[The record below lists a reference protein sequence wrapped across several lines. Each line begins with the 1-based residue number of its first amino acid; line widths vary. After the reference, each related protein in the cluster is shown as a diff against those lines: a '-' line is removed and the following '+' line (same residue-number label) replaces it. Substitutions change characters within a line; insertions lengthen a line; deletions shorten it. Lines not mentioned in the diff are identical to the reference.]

1 MASSVY
7 LDMDPGHDDALAL
20 LVALAL
26 MPVRGL
32 TTVAGNQTGDKTYL
46 NARRIL
52 FLANQLHL
60 PVAPG
65 YNRPLFRN
73 LVTAAH
79 VHGQSGLDGYEFPE
93 ISPPDRSM
101 DAMQFL
107 EIAFA
112 KEQEPVVWIATGPL
126 TNVAAFLIGHPHLHQ
141 KISQIAFMGGS
152 LSGGNIT
159 PYAEFNTYVDP
170 DAAAY
175 VVGCGIPI
183 TMVGLDVTHKALLA
197 QKDLERFRCLKPP
210 IGEMLYRLFTFFA
223 GHEPNAGD
231 RGMPIHDVLAIAAI
245 ANPGVFTWE
254 KISLHIERCDEKRR
268 GATEIKRPGSG
279 YPEIKVAV
287 DIDVSGFFEWF
298 WQSLAYYQ

>member
-52 FLANQLHL
+52 FLANQLGL

-65 YNRPLFRN
+65 YNKPLFRD

-79 VHGQSGLDGYEFPE
+79 VHGPSGLDGYQFPE
-93 ISPPDRSM
+93 IPSPNGTGH
-101 DAMQFL
+101 AMEFL
-107 EIAFA
+107 ENALSH
-112 KEQEPVVWIATGPL
+112 EQEPVVWIATGPL
-126 TNVAAFLIGHPHLHQ
+126 TNVAALLIGHPHLHQ
-141 KISQIAFMGGS
+141 KISQIAFMGGA
-152 LSGGNIT
+152 LVGGNIT
-159 PYAEFNTYVDP
+159 PCAEFNTYVDP

-175 VVGCGIPI
+175 VVGCGIPT

-197 QKDLERFRCLKPP
+197 GKDLERFRDLRPP

-223 GHEPNAGD
+223 NHEPNAGD
-231 RGMPIHDVLAIAAI
+231 MGMPIHDVLAIAAI
-245 ANPGVFTWE
+245 ANPTVFAWE
-254 KISLHIERCDEKRR
+254 TIALHVERCDEQRR
-268 GATEIKRPGSG
+268 GATETKIIGSG
-279 YPEIKVAV
+279 YPEIRVAV
-287 DIDVSGFFEWF
+287 DIDVSRFFDWF